1 MRNSIQPQYEVR
13 DTPAES
19 FGRIA
24 RCTSVATPVLLVP
37 ARGSANEADVAS
49 REALDASACRAQAAN
64 GFGDAGQLATGSAGQ
79 GSAQLHE
86 PRFREV
92 LARPTALQLEAAAR
106 VDRSHRV
113 AELAMAVWLK
123 LAGSLQGVV
132 TPQAQGR
139 EPTGA
144 EITPVRAAIVFAPGD
159 SPLLY
164 KTSGMREL
172 VSDVAQVVAAVSRWL
187 SGRWRQRQQAWATY
201 RALRDLDA
209 RTLRDI
215 GLDRSELRSIAAEVG
230 GAIEVTRVHAVHVE
244 RSY

>member
-1 MRNSIQPQYEVR
+1 MPDR
-13 DTPAES
+13 A
-19 FGRIA
+19 
-24 RCTSVATPVLLVP
+24 
-37 ARGSANEADVAS
+37 
-49 REALDASACRAQAAN
+49 RAQ
-64 GFGDAGQLATGSAGQ
+64 G
-79 GSAQLHE
+79 HE

-106 VDRSHRV
+106 IDRSHRV
-113 AELAMAVWLK
+113 AELAIAVWRK
-123 LAGSLQGVV
+123 LAGSLQGGVI
-132 TPQAQGR
+132 AQVQRR
-139 EPTGA
+139 EPAGA

-159 SPLLY
+159 SPLLH

-172 VSDVAQVVAAVSRWL
+172 FADIAQVVAAVSRRIY
-187 SGRWRQRQQAWATY
+187 GTWRQRQQAWATY

-215 GLDRSELRSIAAEVG
+215 GLDRSELRSIAAEVS